1 MAGTPWH
8 WIQSHIEACRQGLG
22 LNGFG
27 QIGDRSLFE
36 QSSFN
41 LGRLSISRLDVVHG
55 QHFTNNSSMASPQVR
70 LAEDQHPVQAL
81 ASHGA
86 NQTLDIRILPRRS
99 GRDRSVTD
107 GPWLAP
113 AS

>member
-70 LAEDQHPVQAL
+70 LAEDQHTDEADLINRQELGKSVPDAWMPVTHDPAL
-81 ASHGA
+81 
-86 NQTLDIRILPRRS
+86 LIE
-99 GRDRSVTD
+99 
-107 GPWLAP
+107 
-113 AS
+113 